1 MKRLSKT
8 ILAAATVSLSFMAPT
23 SFAQDMDAALQA
35 LDDALPGELIHNPFD
50 LQWEASGN
58 DINLKVVD
66 AAALPSGQAIDAR
79 VKKRQDKAWESTL
92 LVPISA
98 EVEKGDSIQAYFWIR
113 TEKPAA
119 GADTAKVVFFL
130 GRNEEPYDN
139 IISEEIFPDSE
150 WKLMNL
156 KGLASANYRDGTLK
170 VEYQLGK
177 AAQRVQVGPVY
188 VSKLDE

>member
-8 ILAAATVSLSFMAPT
+8 ILAAAAVSLSFMTPT